1 MKPELINSLKGY
13 KKSNIVNDLL
23 AGLMV
28 AIIALPLSIALGI
41 QSVPESVSTNGIQFG
56 IITAIVAGFFIS
68 ALGGSR
74 FQIGGPTAAFV
85 VILYSYLANPD
96 IGILGLA
103 LAGIMAGVIL
113 ILMGVL
119 RAGSVMKFFPYP
131 IVIGFTTGIGVTLL
145 VGQIKDLCGFTSQG
159 TEAIE
164 KVISYIEN
172 IKTFHLPTFIVGLVG
187 LAIVIIIP
195 KINKKIPSAFI
206 ALIACTLLS
215 LLLNGVADAQ
225 IQTIGSKYGDI
236 KAGFYPI
243 DFSSISSVK
252 FSALIV
258 PSIVIAFLCAIESL
272 LSATVAAGMT
282 NTSFNS
288 NQELVG
294 QGVANIFSSLLGGL
308 PATGAIART
317 AAGIENGA
325 KSPLTGVFHSIF
337 VLIMYFALMGVMQYI
352 PLCVFSAILISVAIN
367 MSRFKLFGRLT
378 TFGVRDSIILIATCA
393 LTIIFDLTYGVI
405 GGVVITLIANIMH
418 IKKGLKMNTTEA
430 EGERV
435 VALCGSATFI
445 NASKMTDY
453 IEKQFEDT
461 SKIRLDLASLDAIDQ
476 TALEKLAG
484 LFKKLRPQGKE
495 LVLEGA
501 NDKTKARIEKFLPI
515 L

>member
-13 KKSNIVNDLL
+13 KKAYLLNDLL

-41 QSVPESVSTNGIQFG
+41 QSVPDTVSSNGIQFG

-85 VILYSYLANPD
+85 VILYSYIANPD

-103 LAGIMAGVIL
+103 IAGIMAGVIL
-113 ILMGVL
+113 ILMGFL
-119 RAGSVMKFFPYP
+119 RAGSVMRYFPFP
-131 IVIGFTTGIGVTLL
+131 ITIGFTTGIGVTLL
-145 VGQIKDLCGFTSQG
+145 IGQIKDLCGFDSTG

-164 KVISYIEN
+164 KIISYVEN
-172 IKTFHLPTFIVGLVG
+172 IKTFHLSTFIVGLLG
-187 LAIVIIIP
+187 LACVIIIP
-195 KINKKIPSAFI
+195 KINKKIPSAFV
-206 ALIACTLLS
+206 ALILCTILS
-215 LLLNGVADAQ
+215 LLLNNFADAQ
-225 IQTIGSKYGDI
+225 IDTIGSKYGEI
-236 KAGFYPI
+236 KAGFFPI
-243 DFSSISSVK
+243 DLSSIGNVK

-258 PSIVIAFLCAIESL
+258 PAVVIAFLCAIESL
-272 LSATVAAGMT
+272 LSATVASGMT
-282 NTSFNS
+282 NTSFNT

-325 KSPLTGVFHSIF
+325 KSPLTGIFHSIF
-337 VLIMYFALMGVMQYI
+337 VLIMYFALMDVMKYI
-352 PLCVFSAILISVAIN
+352 PLCVFSSILISVAIN
-367 MSRFKLFGRLT
+367 MSRFKLFAKLSK
-378 TFGVRDSIILIATCA
+378 FGVRDSIILIITCA

-405 GGVVITLIANIMH
+405 GGVVVTFIANIKS
-418 IKKGLKMNTTEA
+418 IKSGLKMETTDTDEA
-430 EGERV
+430 KT
-435 VALCGSATFI
+435 LKLSGSACFL
-445 NASKMTDY
+445 NASKLTDH
-453 IEKQFEDT
+453 I
-461 SKIRLDLASLDAIDQ
+461 ASELEGTDKLLIDMSELCNIDE

-484 LFKKLRPQGKE
+484 AKKRARAQGKE
-495 LVLEGA
+495 LELVGESE
-501 NDKTKARIEKFLPI
+501 KITARISKFLPI

>member
-1 MKPELINSLKGY
+1 MKPELFNSLKNY
-13 KKSNIVNDLL
+13 KKSNLINDLL

-41 QSVPESVSTNGIQFG
+41 QSVPETVSSNGIQFG

-85 VILYSYLANPD
+85 VILYSYIANPD

-103 LAGIMAGVIL
+103 LAGIMAGVLL

-119 RAGSVMKFFPYP
+119 RVGSIMKFFPYP

-145 VGQIKDLCGFTSQG
+145 VGQIKDLCGFDSHG

-164 KVISYIEN
+164 KIISYFESIR
-172 IKTFHLPTFIVGLVG
+172 TFDLATFLVGLVG
-187 LAIVIIIP
+187 LACVIIIP
-195 KINKKIPSAFI
+195 KINKKIPSAFV
-206 ALIACTLLS
+206 ALILCTLIS
-215 LLLNGVADAQ
+215 LLFNNFADTS
-225 IQTIGSKYGDI
+225 IVTIGSKYGEI
-236 KAGFYPI
+236 KAGFFPI
-243 DFSSISSVK
+243 DLSSISSVK

-258 PSIVIAFLCAIESL
+258 PAIVIAFLCAIESL
-272 LSATVAAGMT
+272 LSATVAGGMT
-282 NTSFNS
+282 NTTFNS

-325 KSPLTGVFHSIF
+325 KSPLTGVFHSLF

-367 MSRFKLFGRLT
+367 MSRFKLFGKLCA
-378 TFGVRDSIILIATCA
+378 FGVRDSIILIATCA
-393 LTIIFDLTYGVI
+393 LTIIFDLTYGVL
-405 GGVVITLIANIMH
+405 GGVAITLIANIKH
-418 IKKGLKMNTTEA
+418 IKKGLKMETDA
-430 EGERV
+430 IDGEKV
-435 VALCGSATFI
+435 IKLKGSATFI
-445 NASKMTDY
+445 NASKLADY
-453 IEKQFEDT
+453 IESELEYVE
-461 SKIRLDLASLDAIDQ
+461 KITLDMSELESIDE
-476 TALEKLAG
+476 TALEKLAV
-484 LFKKLRPQGKE
+484 LNKKIKLQKKE
-495 LVLEGA
+495 LNISGA
-501 NDKTKARIEKFLPI
+501 SERVSARINKFLPV